1 MNITK
6 FGHSCL
12 FIEEQKLRVVVDPG
26 TYSTM
31 QDRLH
36 DVDVLIITHEH
47 EDHCD
52 IKSVATIVKN
62 NPQIKILTNKSVSDK
77 LKKEEGIASQIVRHG
92 DVVREK
98 DIAIEF
104 FGREHAIMHSSIP
117 PVENVGYFI
126 AGRFF
131 YPGDAFTDP
140 GRPVDI
146 LALPVQAPWLK
157 LPEAIDYALALKP
170 KVCFPVHDGIMKNP
184 GSTHAIP
191 KKILQEHGI
200 RFKVLELDKRYE
212 F

>member
-31 QDRLH
+31 QNQLH
-36 DVDVLIITHEH
+36 DIDVLIITHEH

-52 IKSVATIVKN
+52 INSVATIAKN
-62 NPQIKILTNKSVSDK
+62 NPQITILTNKSVSEK
-77 LKKEEGIASQIVRHG
+77 LKKEGIISQIVHHG
-92 DVVREK
+92 DVIRQK

-104 FGREHAIMHSSIP
+104 FGREHAVIHSSIP
-117 PVENVGYFI
+117 VVENIGYFI
-126 AGRFF
+126 AGRLF
-131 YPGDAFTDP
+131 YHGDAFTDP
-140 GRPVDI
+140 KRPVDI

-157 LPEAIDYALALKP
+157 LSEAIDYALALKP
-170 KVCFPVHDGIMKNP
+170 KVCFPVHDGMMKNP
-184 GSTHAIP
+184 GPTHTIP
-191 KKILQEHGI
+191 AKVLKENGI
-200 RFKVLELDKRYE
+200 RFEVLDFDKRYE

>member
-12 FIEEQKLRVVVDPG
+12 FIEEQELRIVVDPG
-26 TYSTM
+26 VYSTM
-31 QDRLH
+31 QNQLH

-47 EDHCD
+47 DDHCD
-52 IKSVATIVKN
+52 INSVATIVKN
-62 NPQIKILTNKSVSDK
+62 NPQMTILTNKGVSEK
-77 LKKEEGIASQIVRHG
+77 LKKEGIASQVVQHG
-92 DVVREK
+92 DIIRKK

-104 FGREHAIMHSSIP
+104 FGHDHAIMHSSIP
-117 PVENVGYFI
+117 PSENIGFFI

-131 YPGDAFTDP
+131 YPGDAFTNP
-140 GRPVDI
+140 RRPVDI
-146 LALPVQAPWLK
+146 LALPVQGPWLK

-170 KVCFPVHDGIMKNP
+170 KICFPIHDGIMKNS

-191 KKILQEHGI
+191 KKVLTEHGI
-200 RFKVLELDKRYE
+200 RFEVLDLDKRYE

>member
-12 FIEEQKLRVVVDPG
+12 FIEEQDLRLIVDPG
-26 TYSTM
+26 MFSTT
-31 QDRLH
+31 QDQLH
-36 DVDVLIITHEH
+36 DIDALIITHEH
-47 EDHCD
+47 EDHYD
-52 IKSVATIVKN
+52 INSIKMIVKN
-62 NPQIKILTNKSVSDK
+62 NPGIVILTNASVSEK
-77 LKKEEGIASQIVRHG
+77 LKTEGIASQVVKDGDIVQK
-92 DVVREK
+92 K

-104 FGREHAIMHSSIP
+104 FGHDHAIMHSSIP
-117 PVENVGYFI
+117 PFQNIGFFI
-126 AGRFF
+126 ANRFF

-170 KVCFPVHDGIMKNP
+170 KICFPIHDGIMKNP

-191 KKILQEHGI
+191 KKVLTERGI
-200 RFKVLELDKRYE
+200 RFEVLELDKRYE